1 MVPIRTSPVRYDT
14 FQLAGGLDLITPTLS
29 LPPGVARDAQN
40 FEVSTTGGYSRISG
54 YERFDGRKSPSTAS
68 FTIITLSSVAGV
80 SVGDTIKNLA
90 NTVNG
95 VVAAIE
101 GNNVIYTKAVG
112 TFTLT
117 TSVYIGVT
125 LIGTVT
131 GVGVAPA
138 NSLAIATYAAA
149 ASDIYRADIA
159 AVPGSGPIRGVAY
172 LGNTVYAWRDNVGA
186 TAMAIYKSSAT
197 GWTSIA
203 LGWELPF
210 TGGTNTAIAPGDTVV
225 GANSGATG
233 VVARVVLQ
241 SGTTWSGGSGRLILS
256 STTGTFVNGEHLN
269 VSNKR
274 ADCAGAATAITL
286 QPGGRVET
294 VTANMGGAGATNRL
308 YGADGANRGFEFDG
322 TVYVPIKTGM
332 SVDTPL
338 HVSVHKNY
346 LFFSF
351 GSSVQYSGLGTPYV
365 WTLLFGAG
373 ELVMPETV
381 TCFQSMPGDETTG
394 SLAIYGKNN
403 TFVLYGTTS
412 SQWNLVPYDRGT
424 GATAYTVQTI
434 TDAYGLDDRGVMSL
448 RTSRAFG
455 NFNTSALT
463 LQLRPFIQSHRGQA
477 TASGVSREKSQYR
490 VFYGDGFGL
499 YVTIANGRLLGSM
512 PVYFP
517 NPVDCWCEG
526 ESSAGSEVS
535 FFGSDN
541 GYVYQMETGPD
552 FDGAAISAY
561 LRLNYASEGNA
572 RVLKRYRR
580 ASLEI
585 TGSGY
590 AAFDF
595 GYSLGYGSS
604 AIDQPPETSY
614 AVPFSGSFWDSF
626 VWDAFIWDGQT
637 LFPAET
643 QVDGTAENIAMIVN
657 TNSRLNQPFTINSI
671 TLHYSPRRGIR

>member
-68 FTIITLSSVAGV
+68 FTIISLSSVAGV
-80 SVGDTIKNLA
+80 SVGSTIKNLA
-90 NTVNG
+90 NTING
-95 VVAAIE
+95 VVAAVE

-112 TFTLT
+112 TFTVG
-117 TSVYIGVT
+117 TSVYIGAS

-131 GVGVAPA
+131 AVGVAPA
-138 NSLAIATYAAA
+138 NSLAIATYTAA
-149 ASDIYRADIA
+149 ASDIYRADIG

-197 GWTSIA
+197 GWTSVA

-210 TGGTNTAIAPGDTVV
+210 TGGTGTAIVAGDTVV
-225 GANSGATG
+225 GASSGATG
-233 VVARVVLQ
+233 VVARVVLEN
-241 SGTTWSGGSGRLILS
+241 GTTWNGGSGRLILS
-256 STTGTFVNGEHLN
+256 STTGTFAAAEHLN
-269 VSNKR
+269 VSTKR

-294 VTANMGGAGATNRL
+294 VIANMGGAGATNRL
-308 YGADGANRGFEFDG
+308 YGADGVNRGFEFDG

-332 SVDTPL
+332 AVDTPL

-365 WTLLFGAG
+365 WSIVLGAG

-403 TFVLYGTTS
+403 TFVLYGTVS

-424 GATAYTVQTI
+424 GAA
-434 TDAYGLDDRGVMSL
+434 
-448 RTSRAFG
+448 TS
-455 NFNTSALT
+455 T
-463 LQLRPFIQSHRGQA
+463 
-477 TASGVSREKSQYR
+477 
-490 VFYGDGFGL
+490 
-499 YVTIANGRLLGSM
+499 
-512 PVYFP
+512 
-517 NPVDCWCEG
+517 
-526 ESSAGSEVS
+526 
-535 FFGSDN
+535 
-541 GYVYQMETGPD
+541 
-552 FDGAAISAY
+552 
-561 LRLNYASEGNA
+561 
-572 RVLKRYRR
+572 
-580 ASLEI
+580 
-585 TGSGY
+585 
-590 AAFDF
+590 
-595 GYSLGYGSS
+595 
-604 AIDQPPETSY
+604 PP
-614 AVPFSGSFWDSF
+614 
-626 VWDAFIWDGQT
+626 
-637 LFPAET
+637 
-643 QVDGTAENIAMIVN
+643 
-657 TNSRLNQPFTINSI
+657 R
-671 TLHYSPRRGIR
+671 